1 MRRIVGL
8 LAVALLAA
16 AGGWL
21 ARGDGRGPDVG
32 LPGGEERVARVVD
45 GDTVVLSRAGRARL
59 IGVDTPEVHGRV
71 DCFGRHAAAFTERRL
86 SGRRVGVQVGREPRD
101 RYGRLLVYLTVDGR
115 LFNADLVRD
124 GYARTLAIPPNVR
137 YAHRFARLAAEAR
150 RAGRGL
156 WAACAS

>member
-1 MRRIVGL
+1 MRRIATV

-21 ARGDGRGPDVG
+21 ARGGGGGGGGPA
-32 LPGGEERVARVVD
+32 GGDERVARVID

-71 DCFGRHAAAFTERRL
+71 DCFGRRAAAFAERRL
-86 SGRRVGVQVGREPRD
+86 SGRRVGVQVGLEPRD

-115 LFNADLVRD
+115 LFNAELVRA

-137 YAHRFARLAAEAR
+137 YARRFARLAAQAR

-156 WAACAS
+156 WSACAS